1 MIIAVDFDGTLCEN
15 KYPSAG
21 EPNTPLLDALRSLK
35 KDDKAEIIL
44 WTCRTGKELDFA
56 VEWCKKRG
64 LIFDAVNENLPRIIK
79 QFGGDNR
86 KVFANIYIDDA
97 CIMDFSYDCI
107 QSYIDNRE
115 PGLKRAF
122 SAYLSEY
129 ILYAIRS
136 KADVLQ

>member
-56 VEWCKKRG
+56 VEWCKNRG
-64 LIFDAVNENLPRIIK
+64 LIFDAVNENLPRIIE

-86 KVFANIYIDDA
+86 KVFAHVYIDDA
-97 CIMDFSYDCI
+97 CMDFSYEYI
-107 QSYIDNRE
+107 QNYIDDRY
-115 PGLKRAF
+115 PGLKRLF
-122 SAYLSEY
+122 HAYLSDY
-129 ILYAIRS
+129 ISSTIRS
-136 KADVLQ
+136 RADVLQ

>member
-15 KYPSAG
+15 KYPLAG

-35 KDDKAEIIL
+35 KDFGAEIIL

-56 VEWCKKRG
+56 VEWCKSRG

-86 KVFANIYIDDA
+86 KVFAHIYIDDA
-97 CIMDFSYDCI
+97 CMDFSYDCI
-107 QSYIDNRE
+107 QNYIDDRE
-115 PGLKRAF
+115 PGLKQHF
-122 SAYLSEY
+122 CMYLSQY
-129 ILYAIRS
+129 ISNAIRS
-136 KADVLQ
+136 RADDLQ

>member
-21 EPNTPLLDALRSLK
+21 EPNTPLLDALRSLR
-35 KDDKAEIIL
+35 KDDKAEVIL

-97 CIMDFSYDCI
+97 CVDLSYEYI
-107 QSYIDNRE
+107 QNYIDDRD
-115 PGLKRAF
+115 PGLKRLF
-122 SAYLSEY
+122 HAYLSEY
-129 ILYAIRS
+129 ISSVIRS
-136 KADVLQ
+136 RADVLQ

>member
-35 KDDKAEIIL
+35 KDFGAEIIL

-56 VEWCKKRG
+56 AEWCKKRG
-64 LIFDAVNENLPRIIK
+64 LIFDAVNENLPRIVK

-86 KVFANIYIDDA
+86 KVFAHIYIDDA
-97 CIMDFSYDCI
+97 SMDFSYDCV
-107 QSYIDNRE
+107 QSYIDDRE
-115 PGLKRAF
+115 PGLHSLF
-122 SAYLSEY
+122 NAYISEY
-129 ILYAIRS
+129 ISYAIRS
-136 KADVLQ
+136 RADVLQ

>member
-64 LIFDAVNENLPRIIK
+64 LIFDAVNENLPRIIE

-86 KVFANIYIDDA
+86 KVFAHVYIDDA
-97 CIMDFSYDCI
+97 CMDFSYEYL
-107 QSYIDNRE
+107 QNYIDDRE
-115 PGLKRAF
+115 PGLYRLF
-122 SAYLSEY
+122 NAYISEY
-129 ILYAIRS
+129 ILNTIRS
-136 KADVLQ
+136 RTDDLQ